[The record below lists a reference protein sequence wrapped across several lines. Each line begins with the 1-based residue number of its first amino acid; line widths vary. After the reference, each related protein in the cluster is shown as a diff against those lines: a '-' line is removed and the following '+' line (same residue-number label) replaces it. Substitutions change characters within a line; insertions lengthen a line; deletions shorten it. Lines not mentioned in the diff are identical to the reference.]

1 MAVVP
6 ALKKFIQDVEIKYKS
21 AVSESTWYKIA
32 GMINFIGH
40 RVHQEKQFFLN
51 GPYWVIADPQLG
63 LDGLA
68 SFEFD
73 CEIFNVIMFNLV
85 AGSTGTTELDLK
97 LATSPGGTFTS
108 IFSTTPKISWTAVN
122 NAYIA
127 VGGTLTGATAP
138 VLTGAAATVAAGSVL
153 RLDKIQ
159 SMPDAQNCGL
169 IVHYRPR

>member
-1 MAVVP
+1 MAIVP
-6 ALKKFIQDVEIKYKS
+6 DLKKFIQDVEIKYKS

-40 RVHQEKQFFLN
+40 KTHQEKQFFLN
-51 GPYWVIADPQLG
+51 GPYWIIPGTQIG

-85 AGSTGTTELDLK
+85 AGSSGTTELDLK
-97 LATSPGGTFTS
+97 LATSSGGAFTS
-108 IFSTTPKISWTAVN
+108 IFSTTPKINSSAGA
-122 NAYIA
+122 NAYIP
-127 VGGTLTGATAP
+127 VGGAITGGTAA

-159 SMPDAQNCGL
+159 SMQGAQNTGL